1 MLPPTLFTPTLL
13 LWKSFHCLQSL
24 VNNDQLRRH
33 RQIASV
39 SDTDQLRRQRQI
51 AASVSDNDQLRR
63 GQCQIAS
70 VRVLQKLS
78 YSRRRTVSVC
88 LHCLSS
94 EYLSNDCDDGV
105 ECIVFG
111 ISSDERL
118 AQQLRQQR
126 WIASV
131 LLGVL
136 LPKLPYS
143 RQRNLTSSC
152 ERYLRCWE
160 DSERPVAEAAI

>member
-24 VNNDQLRRH
+24 VNNDQLRRQ

-39 SDTDQLRRQRQI
+39 SDNDQLRRQRQI
-51 AASVSDNDQLRR
+51 ASVSDNDQLRR
-63 GQCQIAS
+63 GQRQIAS
-70 VRVLQKLS
+70 VLVLQKLS

-94 EYLSNDCDDGV
+94 DLPNDCDDGV